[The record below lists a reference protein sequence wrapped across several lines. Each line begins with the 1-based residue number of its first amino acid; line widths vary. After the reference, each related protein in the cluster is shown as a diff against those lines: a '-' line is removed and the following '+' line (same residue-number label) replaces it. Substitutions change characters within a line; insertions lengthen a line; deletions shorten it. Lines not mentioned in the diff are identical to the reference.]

1 MKWIKKG
8 VLVFIC
14 GLILAVGAYYGTVE
28 KISTN
33 DYITDNRP
41 NTDDPAGA

>member
-14 GLILAVGAYYGTVE
+14 GLILAVGAYYGVVEEAPTGDTVA
-28 KISTN
+28 
-33 DYITDNRP
+33 DNRP
-41 NTDDPAGA
+41 NTDDPAGG

>member
-8 VLVFIC
+8 VMVFIC
-14 GLILAVGAYYGTVE
+14 GLILAVSTYYGVVE
-28 KISTN
+28 EDPASDSIA
-33 DYITDNRP
+33 DNRP